1 MGFQFVCL
9 LPLSI
14 ENFLLLLVHLLK
26 LGQSLY
32 YFMFVSIGV
41 GSAAHRRITNN
52 CTGSGVIRCS
62 SFLSIRTNHPVVMV
76 YVSIPYRFYWS
87 WVSSPQ
93 ANHQQLHRQWCYM
106 LFPFLSIR
114 SNHPVVMVYVSFL
127 PELGLPTGE
136 SPITA
141 QAVVLYVVPLFVY
154 QIQSSSGDG
163 LCFVSTGVG
172 SAHRRI
178 TNNCIGSGVIRCSSF
193 CLSDPIIQW

>member
-62 SFLSIRTNHPVVMV
+62 SFLS
-76 YVSIPYRFYWS
+76 F
-87 WVSSPQ
+87 
-93 ANHQQLHRQWCYM
+93 
-106 LFPFLSIR
+106 R

-172 SAHRRI
+172 S
-178 TNNCIGSGVIRCSSF
+178 V
-193 CLSDPIIQW
+193 L